1 MSRETE
7 FSVGRPY
14 RQGTVMQSLEGTREL
29 AMEID
34 MRGKAVAGRG
44 NSKHDGPEEGA
55 CMQTSS

>member
-14 RQGTVMQSLEGTREL
+14 RQRTVMQSLEGTML

-34 MRGKAVAGRG
+34 MRGKTVAGRG